1 MKVYVIMENDS
12 EPYEYSY
19 DRIFA
24 IYTSREEAEKNK
36 PEDKSEDKDSY
47 GLTYSIEEHIVQGV

>member
-1 MKVYVIMENDS
+1 MQVFVIMENDCH
-12 EPYEYSY
+12 PYEYSY

-36 PEDKSEDKDSY
+36 PEDAGNLIY
-47 GLTYSIEEHIVQGV
+47 NIEQHIVQGV